1 MPVYM
6 HEAGSYI
13 WDARRLPGEGDREMD
28 RRRHDAIE
36 RLWRETN
43 DGSFLGTVVVARPFW
58 DFATS
63 EHDWWHH
70 GRLAEMD
77 ELAKRLSETT
87 ALAGNE
93 RLVWEGLRS
102 VVDVVGAYD
111 TDIYGSSD
119 FGYTQESVR
128 WSIIECHMHMDR
140 PYCDVVTRNL
150 GRLASTDGFCSSF
163 IERVGYVTGFMRDE
177 LLGVFFCWRAFL
189 MMTLAVALV
198 QGWGPGRDQ
207 YEYAGHLDCLYRN
220 DGGVHRIDA
229 SGLASTC
236 VGVKGNL
243 IRTYVDKAISE
254 LGFVDERAM
263 DALSAAV
270 GNLPTGDVL
279 ETDDALVAFLCLL
292 GIVGDRRHTMTART
306 LFHSEFDM

>member
-1 MPVYM
+1 MPVYT
-6 HEAGSYI
+6 HDAESYT
-13 WDARRLPGEGDREMD
+13 WDARRLPGERDREML

-58 DFATS
+58 DFAAS

-87 ALAGNE
+87 TLAGNE
-93 RLVWEGLRS
+93 GLVWKGLKS
-102 VVDVVGAYD
+102 VVDVIGTYD
-111 TDIYGSSD
+111 ADIYGTSS

-150 GRLASTDGFCSSF
+150 GRLASTNSLCSSF
-163 IERVGYVTGFMRDE
+163 LERVGDATESTRDD
-177 LLGVFFCWRAFL
+177 LLGVFFCWRVFL

-198 QGWGPGRDQ
+198 EGWGPGRDR
-207 YEYAGHLDCLYRN
+207 YEYADRLARVYSN
-220 DGGVHRIDA
+220 DGGVHRIDVG
-229 SGLASTC
+229 GLVPACAGDRSS
-236 VGVKGNL
+236 L
-243 IRTYVDKAISE
+243 IRTYVDIAISE
-254 LGFVDERAM
+254 LGFVDELEM

-279 ETDDALVAFLCLL
+279 ETDDALAAFLCLL
-292 GIVGDRRHTMTART
+292 GVVGDRRHTETATT
-306 LFHSEFDM
+306 LFYSEFDM